1 MNDKQRRDAFEAAA
15 KNVQA
20 NLEANKDAIQAVIA
34 EEKERHEAVRD
45 DFRDI
50 LNAIS
55 DVLEGGD
62 VRLEFDGYPAYQAVL
77 DCINAIVSQRLRDMK
92 ATDELVVMLES
103 VYDKQTEGSKDTE
116 A

>member
-1 MNDKQRRDAFEAAA
+1 MNERRDAFEAVA
-15 KNVQA
+15 KNIQA
-20 NLEANKDAIQAVIA
+20 NLEANKDVIQAVIA
-34 EEKERHEAVRD
+34 EEKEKHEAVRD
-45 DFRDI
+45 DFRDT

-62 VRLEFDGYPAYQAVL
+62 VRQEFEGYPAYQAVL

-103 VYDKQTEGSKDTE
+103 VYDRQTEDSKDTE